1 MAITG
6 TPTPGD
12 DNILGDASNNLID
25 ALAGNDT
32 VNGNGGND
40 TLIGGLGNDVLLGAV
55 GNDNLIGG
63 EGNDVLGGDNFG
75 GTGNDSLSGGA
86 GDDKLNGG
94 LGRDT
99 LVGGAGSDTYAVG
112 SADAIIIEQANQG
125 NDIVNSSI
133 SYTLGANLERL
144 TLVGTARI
152 NGTGNALS
160 NSILGNTANNVLSG
174 LAGDDSINGLDGND
188 TLTGGIGN
196 DILAGGLGVDRVVES
211 GDVNFTLTNTRLTG
225 NGTDTL
231 NSIETVFLTGGAGNN
246 TLDASSFTGNVQ
258 LNGGFGDDQLKAGS
272 KGNNLFGGSGND
284 TLIGGA
290 GDDGLFGDNQNDLL
304 QGGAGNDELKGG
316 AGNDILNGNEGND
329 DLRGESGNDT
339 INGGTGFDSILF
351 DPTDANFTLSDK
363 KLEVKNA
370 SLTETDNLSSI
381 EQATLFGRD
390 SGNIMAASG
399 FSGMANLFGNGGNDV
414 LTGGSG
420 SDFLAGGDGVDSLNG
435 FGDADIKV
443 NIERDTLSGGSDR
456 DFFVL
461 GFNFGFGAIGYSDFG
476 SLDFATITDF
486 SAGQGDKFRVGG
498 NSLSEYSLVKQS
510 FGGIGSAAIDTQI
523 FRGNEL
529 IAVVQDNTDVFIPR
543 DFQIFG

>member
-12 DNILGDASNNLID
+12 DLLLGDGLDNLID

-40 TLIGGLGNDVLLGAV
+40 TLIGGLGNDSLLGAV
-55 GNDNLIGG
+55 GNDTLIGG
-63 EGNDVLGGDNFG
+63 EGNDALSGDIFG

-86 GDDKLNGG
+86 GSDSLNGG

-99 LVGGAGSDTYAVG
+99 LVGGAGSDLYAIH
-112 SADAIIIEQANQG
+112 SADAIIIEQANEG

-133 SYTLGANLERL
+133 TYTLGANLERL

-188 TLTGGIGN
+188 TLTGGTGN
-196 DILAGGLGVDRVVES
+196 DILAGGLGFDRVVES
-211 GDVNFTLTNTRLTG
+211 GNVNFTLTDTRLTG

-246 TLDASSFTGNVQ
+246 ILDASSFTGNVR
-258 LNGGFGDDQLKAGS
+258 LDGGFGDDQLKAGS
-272 KGNNLFGGSGND
+272 KGNNLFGGAGND

-290 GDDGLFGDNQNDLL
+290 GNDGLFGDNQNDLL
-304 QGGAGNDELKGG
+304 QGGGGNDELKGG
-316 AGNDILNGNEGND
+316 DGNDTLNGGEGND
-329 DLRGESGNDT
+329 DLRGERGNDT
-339 INGGTGFDSILF
+339 INGGSGSDSILV
-351 DPTDANFTLSDK
+351 DPINANFTLSNT
-363 KLEVKNA
+363 KLEIKNA
-370 SLTETDNLSSI
+370 SLTETDTLSSI
-381 EQATLFGRD
+381 EKATLFGGE

-399 FSGMANLFGNGGNDV
+399 FSGQANLFGSGGNDT

-420 SDFLAGGDGVDSLNG
+420 SDRLAGGDGVDILNG
-435 FGDADIKV
+435 FADDPLTS
-443 NIERDTLSGGSDR
+443 ERDSLSGGSGPDA
-456 DFFVL
+456 FVL

-476 SLDFATITDF
+476 VLDFATIEDF
-486 SAGQGDKFRVGG
+486 NASEGDKLRVGG
-498 NSLSEYSLVKQS
+498 DSLSEYSLVKQS
-510 FGGIGSAAIDTQI
+510 FGGIGTGASDTQI
-523 FRGNEL
+523 FRGSEL

-543 DFQIFG
+543 DFQLFG